1 MDSKKNKI
9 NRLMKKA
16 AEGRISSAE
25 EAELQRLLAGD
36 EKARQEADR
45 LSELEKQLHAISG
58 KNEPVDV
65 TEPVMRE
72 IQSGSKQKGR
82 EKGSLNILSGSAS
95 VGLKYAA
102 AGLIGLALGAALT
115 WVIFTQQTTI
125 STSQLK
131 GTMMERPAEGMSYVS
146 GKTHLR
152 LIPYVKED
160 ICYLNFFIDAPQ
172 ELIFDI
178 SFDREAYRL
187 PDTESRISGD
197 AHLVDL
203 MQGQVRISA
212 TERTSFQV
220 VLEKTAEDRSPV
232 LVKVL
237 KNNVVITSQK
247 LFQ

>member
-16 AEGRISSAE
+16 AEGRITATE
-25 EAELQRLLAGD
+25 ETELQRLLTGD
-36 EKARQEADR
+36 EQAHREAER

-65 TEPVMRE
+65 SETVMHE
-72 IQSGSKQKGR
+72 IQSGSKQKQG
-82 EKGSLNILSGSAS
+82 KKSSLNIFSRSA
-95 VGLKYAA
+95 VALLKYAA
-102 AGLIGLALGAALT
+102 VGVIGLAVGAALT
-115 WVIFTQQTTI
+115 WVIFTQQATI
-125 STSQLK
+125 STTQLK
-131 GTMMERPAEGMSYVS
+131 GTMMARQAEGMSYVS

-152 LIPYVKED
+152 LIPYVKGD
-160 ICYLNFFIDAPQ
+160 ICYLNFFIDTPQ
-172 ELIFDI
+172 ELMFDI

-212 TERTSFQV
+212 GERTSFQV
-220 VLEKTAEDRSPV
+220 VLEKTAEDLSPV